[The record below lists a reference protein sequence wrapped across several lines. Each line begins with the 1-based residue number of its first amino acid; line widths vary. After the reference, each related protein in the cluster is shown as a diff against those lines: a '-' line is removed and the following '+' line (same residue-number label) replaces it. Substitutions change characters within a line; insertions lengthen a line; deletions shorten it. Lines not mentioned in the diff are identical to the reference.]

1 MLPACAAAVVV
12 TPAGHAEAPAALV
25 VPALEIEPK
34 KPGAETVQ
42 AATDVAPAPLLA
54 AVAVHTPAGH
64 AAQPLALA
72 VPGLATA
79 PYVPG
84 AQTAHATTEV
94 LPACAVQTPGGQ
106 LVQLA
111 APGEGE

>member
-1 MLPACAAAVVV
+1 M
-12 TPAGHAEAPAALV
+12 H
-25 VPALEIEPK
+25 
-34 KPGAETVQ
+34 
-42 AATDVAPAPLLA
+42 AATDLAPAPLLA
-54 AVAVHTPAGH
+54 AVAVHTPFGH
-64 AAQPLALA
+64 AAQPVALA

-84 AQTAHATTEV
+84 AQTVHAITEV
-94 LPACAVQTPGGQ
+94 LPACTVQTPDGQ

>member
-1 MLPACAAAVVV
+1 MV
-12 TPAGHAEAPAALV
+12 H
-25 VPALEIEPK
+25 
-34 KPGAETVQ
+34 
-42 AATDVAPAPLLA
+42 AATDLAPAPLLA

-94 LPACAVQTPGGQ
+94 LPA
-106 LVQLA
+106 
-111 APGEGE
+111 